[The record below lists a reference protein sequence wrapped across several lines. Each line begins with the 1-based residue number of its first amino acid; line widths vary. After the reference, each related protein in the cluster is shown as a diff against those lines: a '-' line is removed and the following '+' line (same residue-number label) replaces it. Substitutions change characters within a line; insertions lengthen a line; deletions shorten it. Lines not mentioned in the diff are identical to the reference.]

1 MNSTAYFGLIVLVA
15 AAGLVLMFA
24 SLRKIPPEHRG
35 VLFRLGQLVK
45 ELPPGVAWVLP
56 FLDQV
61 MLVDL
66 REQTFSLPADLV
78 LTADKQYAVKGQFT
92 CKVVAAIP
100 AVIAARQAQE
110 DIVKVVA
117 DKLLTEIKNMGVAA
131 VQNRPAQAQQWA
143 LEALNEQMSRAW
155 QLKFT
160 KVEFTLALKE

>member
-1 MNSTAYFGLIVLVA
+1 MTGLPYFGLIVLVA

-24 SLRKIPPEHRG
+24 SLRKIPVEHRG
-35 VLFRLGQLVK
+35 VLFRFGRLVK
-45 ELPPGVAWVLP
+45 ELPPGNAWVLP

-61 MLVDL
+61 LLVDL
-66 REQTFSLPADLV
+66 REQTFSLPPDLMLSADR
-78 LTADKQYAVKGQFT
+78 QYAVKGRFT

-100 AVIAARQAQE
+100 AVMAARQAQE

-117 DKLLTEIKNMGVAA
+117 DKLMAEIKNMGVAA
-131 VQNRPAQAQQWA
+131 ALDRPAQARQWV

-160 KVEFTLALKE
+160 KVEFTLIPQ